1 MHIAVALAVVLGA
14 MLAASPARA
23 QADDGFYRNK
33 TLKLVLSTGAG
44 GGYAF
49 YGRLL
54 QRHMGNHLPGKPNIV
69 VENMPGAGGVKATN
83 WLFAQAPRD
92 GTTIAMIQLTVP
104 LAPLMGH
111 KGAQFDPLKFNWI
124 GSMDRAM
131 AVCTAWHNA
140 PVQTWAD
147 MLTKE
152 YIVGATGV
160 GSSTVL
166 YPALLNM
173 LLGTKIRVVTGYAD
187 GVSVHL
193 AMERGE
199 VMGVCGPFLTTIK
212 ANHPH
217 WFTEKKFVVPI
228 VVDRKRLPE
237 YPDTPA
243 ITEFIKDEHTLQVFE
258 PTFATGEMQRPVLA
272 PPGIPA
278 ERVAELRKALA
289 ATMNDPAFRQEAA
302 KTQLSMDYVSGEQL
316 AETIRRSYALPK
328 SAIDVAKKAMGN
340 AP

>member
-1 MHIAVALAVVLGA
+1 MRIAVVLVA
-14 MLAASPARA
+14 MLAAALATSPARA
-23 QADDGFYRNK
+23 QTDDGFYKNK
-33 TLKLVLSTGAG
+33 TLRLVLSTGVG
-44 GGYAF
+44 GGYAI
-49 YGRLL
+49 YGQLL
-54 QRHMGNHLPGKPNIV
+54 QRHFGNYLPGKPNIV

-131 AVCTAWHNA
+131 GMCTAWHTS
-140 PVQTWAD
+140 PVQTWQD

-152 YIVGATGV
+152 FIVGGTGV

-166 YPALLNM
+166 YPALMNM
-173 LLGTKIRVVTGYAD
+173 LLGTRMRVVTGYAD

-212 ANHPH
+212 TNNPH
-217 WFTEKKFVVPI
+217 WITEKKFVVPI
-228 VVDRKRLPE
+228 AVDRQRLPE

-258 PTFATGEMQRPVLA
+258 PTFATGEMQRPILA
-272 PPGIPA
+272 PPDVPEA
-278 ERVAELRKALA
+278 RVKELRAALL
-289 ATMNDPAFRQEAA
+289 ATMNDPAFKQEAA
-302 KTQLSMDYVSGEQL
+302 KTQLSLEYVTGEQL
-316 AETIRRSYALPK
+316 TETIRRSYALPK
-328 SAIDVAKKAMGN
+328 SAIDLARKAMGT

>member
-1 MHIAVALAVVLGA
+1 MHIVVAIALVVWTALAI
-14 MLAASPARA
+14 SPARA
-23 QADDGFYRNK
+23 QTDDGFYKNK
-33 TLKLVLSTGAG
+33 TLKLVLSTGPG
-44 GGYAF
+44 GGYSI

-54 QRHMGNHLPGKPNIV
+54 ARHFGNYLPGKPNIV
-69 VENMPGAGGVKATN
+69 IENMPGAGGVKATN

-92 GTTIAMIQLTVP
+92 GATIAMIQLTVP

-124 GSMDRAM
+124 GSMDRALGM
-131 AVCTAWHNA
+131 CTAWHTS

-152 YIVGATGV
+152 FIVGGTGV

-166 YPALLNM
+166 YPALMNM

-212 ANHPH
+212 ANQPH
-217 WFTEKKFVVPI
+217 WITEKKFVVPI
-228 VVDRKRLPE
+228 AVDRQRLPE

-258 PTFATGEMQRPVLA
+258 PTFATGEMQRPLLA
-272 PPGIPA
+272 PPGVPA
-278 ERVAELRKALA
+278 ERVAELRAALV
-289 ATMNDPAFRQEAA
+289 ATMNDATFKQEAA

>member
-1 MHIAVALAVVLGA
+1 MHVAAVLAVALWTALAVT
-14 MLAASPARA
+14 PA
-23 QADDGFYRNK
+23 QSEEFYKNK
-33 TLKLVLSTGAG
+33 TLRLVLSTGVG
-44 GGYAF
+44 GGYHV

-54 QRHMGNHLPGKPNIV
+54 ARHFGNHLPGKPNIV

-83 WLFAQAPRD
+83 WLYAQAPRD
-92 GTTIAMIQLTVP
+92 GTTIAMIQLTAP

-124 GSMDRAM
+124 GSMDRALGM
-131 AVCTAWHNA
+131 CTAWHTS
-140 PVQTWAD
+140 PVKTWAD
-147 MLTKE
+147 MRTKE
-152 YIVGATGV
+152 FIVGGTGV

-166 YPALLNM
+166 YPALMNM

-187 GVSVHL
+187 GASLHL

-199 VMGVCGPFLTTIK
+199 IMGICGPFLTTIK
-212 ANHPH
+212 ANYPH
-217 WFTEKKFVVPI
+217 WIKEKKFVVPI
-228 VVDRKRLPE
+228 AVDRRRLRE
-237 YPDTPA
+237 FPDTPA
-243 ITEFIKDEHTLQVFE
+243 ITEFIKDAHTLQVFE

-272 PPGIPA
+272 PPGVPEA
-278 ERVAELRKALA
+278 RVKELRAALV

-302 KTQLSMDYVSGEQL
+302 KAQLSLDYVSGEQL

-328 SAIDVAKKAMGN
+328 SAIDLAKKAMGN